1 VLIELVESADD
12 AHPTFD
18 TGHMTGVSLDTR

>member
-12 AHPTFD
+12 AHPKLD